1 MHVPFCLLQPQAEAT
16 FRIPAGTQEAGPIF
30 IKLLLGQMLQMQS
43 QVSQMGVCSQPKH
56 GIQSTAPQPHVYFCS
71 VLMFSTLMAT
81 KQKYKGR
88 TKNRWLS
95 EPSLVNLLGHQVV
108 QAKRTAWRVPQY
120 HRLNPGQ
127 VTTVPVNP
135 PSWTCTASFFG

>member
-1 MHVPFCLLQPQAEAT
+1 MVHVPFCLLQPQAEAT

-56 GIQSTAPQPHVYFCS
+56 GIQNTAPQPHVYICS

-88 TKNRWLS
+88 TKN
-95 EPSLVNLLGHQVV
+95 
-108 QAKRTAWRVPQY
+108 
-120 HRLNPGQ
+120 
-127 VTTVPVNP
+127 
-135 PSWTCTASFFG
+135 